1 MYENIN
7 YLPSFIS
14 KLLYV
19 WGVIFS
25 KGKHLILAPRR
36 QYVDIQLMGN
46 KTYRF
51 PAWYLDGAII
61 LPYHLLEYHDHKF
74 VNSLYKEI
82 NVINNLA
89 SFICIIEF
97 HGIIFWQ
104 SMIPHFTKITQLS
117 LPSLNLNVIFYVVIK
132 NQRDIQNDC
141 CRCPFVHKDYVL
153 ITCIISQ
160 ELVSSKKKLHY
171 LDVWLLYKSF
181 PYLQLCVIVHDLK
194 LYPLKMWVFSPTV

>member
-1 MYENIN
+1 MLIYNWWAIKHIDFLHDIWMEQLYYLITYSNI
-7 YLPSFIS
+7 
-14 KLLYV
+14 
-19 WGVIFS
+19 
-25 KGKHLILAPRR
+25 
-36 QYVDIQLMGN
+36 M
-46 KTYRF
+46 
-51 PAWYLDGAII
+51 II
-61 LPYHLLEYHDHKF
+61 D
-74 VNSLYKEI
+74 
-82 NVINNLA
+82 VINNLA
-89 SFICIIEF
+89 LFICIIGF

-117 LPSLNLNVIFYVVIK
+117 LPSLNLNVIFCVVLK

-194 LYPLKMWVFSPTV
+194 LYPLKMWVFIPTV